1 MIRPLSPADA
11 PAFCALRE
19 QSTISDPLSWDRE
32 PGQEDPVEVWAKR
45 LQETEDSVVLGY
57 FLTEGRRT
65 PELAGVI
72 GLQRFVKT
80 KRRHRAM
87 VWGVYVSPAA
97 RGRAAARQMLD
108 DIIGRAKKM
117 EDVHHLVLS
126 LSSRAP
132 AAHHLYATAGFVEWG
147 REVRAA
153 RTGEVWMDEI
163 HMRLDL

>member
-1 MIRPLSPADA
+1 MIRPLTPTDA
-11 PAFCALRE
+11 PAFHALRE
-19 QSTISDPLSWDRE
+19 QSTVSDPLSWDRE
-32 PGQEDPVEVWAKR
+32 PGHDDPVEVWAER
-45 LQETEDSVVLGY
+45 LRETEDGVVLGY
-57 FLTEGRRT
+57 FLTEGRPA

-72 GLQRFVKT
+72 GLKRFTKN

-108 DIIGRAKKM
+108 EIISRAKNM
-117 EDVHHLVLS
+117 EGLHHLVLS

-132 AAHHLYATAGFVEWG
+132 AAHHLYTSAGFVEWG
-147 REVRAA
+147 RELQAA
-153 RTGEVWMDEI
+153 RTGDVWMDEI